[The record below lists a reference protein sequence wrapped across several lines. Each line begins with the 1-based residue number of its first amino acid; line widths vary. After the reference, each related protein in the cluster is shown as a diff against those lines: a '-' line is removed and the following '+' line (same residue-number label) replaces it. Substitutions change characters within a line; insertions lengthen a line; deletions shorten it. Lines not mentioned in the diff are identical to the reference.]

1 MHFAQLCAKCGVQP
15 DTGDVQNQQRSSRW
29 FGGWFWNH
37 FSALLYGGVVAAR
50 QVVPPDVL
58 AILSN
63 SDAGQ

>member
-1 MHFAQLCAKCGVQP
+1 MV
-15 DTGDVQNQQRSSRW
+15 R
-29 FGGWFWNH
+29 GWFWNH